1 MRKILNL
8 VKCEFIKNYT
18 FLKVL
23 LVLIVLMISVIIAS
37 ESSIF
42 KDYGYVRNPKQEIER
57 LEQNYQ
63 GLLEEDSVDKLK
75 KEFALNKYK
84 KLIEI
89 YQLLEEKEEIHAS
102 SWQDILIKVISDLE
116 DELFI
121 VKGMQE
127 NPSREFVVEES
138 NGEVVYFD
146 SYKEAVTTV
155 KKLSQV
161 KSLKELENDYK
172 NEIDICRKIL
182 QENKFYKYIE
192 YRLQKF
198 EEFGEEDSHFT
209 SDSHRLDDQI
219 TEENKKYYKY
229 IVSQKLEDE
238 KDIRALNFIQLQKIS
253 NTHEILSEEN
263 WKRENGEFSNIDYKG
278 YVRYIKAE
286 NNIIENENAI
296 ILYSF
301 NHEKKHDLELK
312 YQQGLVGHGYY
323 HSTKAAVNQVLNL
336 SVVIL
341 LLVIITSSG
350 IISGEHSNKTEKT
363 LLITPIKRYKVFF
376 SKFLYLILH
385 TYLIWLVAF
394 FLIFLYSG
402 IRFGFAD
409 LFTSKLIYHNGV
421 VEEVNYIF
429 YMVKMIFINGIPV
442 IAILSILFMLST
454 ITLNTAVTASI
465 CTVMAILSCWLWQY
479 IVQYG
484 LFFLVYTPFPY
495 MNLYDVQEGNNFFL
509 ETLQYVDVSWQLG
522 LFVSLIT
529 ILICYVVASL
539 VYIKRDVKN

>member
-1 MRKILNL
+1 M
-8 VKCEFIKNYT
+8 
-18 FLKVL
+18 
-23 LVLIVLMISVIIAS
+23 
-37 ESSIF
+37 
-42 KDYGYVRNPKQEIER
+42 
-57 LEQNYQ
+57 
-63 GLLEEDSVDKLK
+63 
-75 KEFALNKYK
+75 
-84 KLIEI
+84 
-89 YQLLEEKEEIHAS
+89 
-102 SWQDILIKVISDLE
+102 
-116 DELFI
+116 
-121 VKGMQE
+121 
-127 NPSREFVVEES
+127 
-138 NGEVVYFD
+138 
-146 SYKEAVTTV
+146 
-155 KKLSQV
+155 
-161 KSLKELENDYK
+161 
-172 NEIDICRKIL
+172 
-182 QENKFYKYIE
+182 
-192 YRLQKF
+192 
-198 EEFGEEDSHFT
+198 
-209 SDSHRLDDQI
+209 
-219 TEENKKYYKY
+219 
-229 IVSQKLEDE
+229 
-238 KDIRALNFIQLQKIS
+238 
-253 NTHEILSEEN
+253 
-263 WKRENGEFSNIDYKG
+263 
-278 YVRYIKAE
+278 
-286 NNIIENENAI
+286 
-296 ILYSF
+296 
-301 NHEKKHDLELK
+301 
-312 YQQGLVGHGYY
+312 
-323 HSTKAAVNQVLNL
+323 
-336 SVVIL
+336 
-341 LLVIITSSG
+341 LVIITSSG

-394 FLIFLYSG
+394 LLIFLYSG